1 MRDWKKVFEGKKI
14 TVMGLGLLGRSVGD
28 TKFLLEQGAEVVVTD
43 LKTKEELQHSVDA
56 LSSFSNVTFRLGG
69 HELEDFRGRDFILKS
84 AGIPL
89 NSPYIEEAQ
98 KAGIPIKMSASWFA
112 ELSGVP
118 VVGITGTRG
127 KSTTTHMLH
136 EIMLRARLKVLLGG
150 NVRGVST
157 LALLEKVEQD
167 SIALFEL
174 DSWQLQGWGEEKM
187 SPHLSIFTTFMRDH
201 MNYYHG
207 DMDQYL
213 ADKAQI
219 FLYQEPSDTLI
230 LGTQVKDIVRK
241 KYKKQIRSQ
250 VIIADEKKFPKDLTL
265 RVPGSHNAKNAM
277 CAIEAARVLG
287 IDEGTIKSALADFK
301 GVPGRLEF
309 IGEVGGVSIYNDATS
324 TTPDALLAALRAL
337 NTKKNV
343 ILIMGGSDKDISLDS
358 FPKDAIKKTK
368 KIILLSGSGTDRIR
382 SFVKKAPLYD
392 HLSGA
397 VQDAFDA
404 AEEGDIILF
413 SPGFASFGLF
423 KNEFDRNDQFVSLVQ
438 SRL

>member
-28 TKFLLEQGAEVVVTD
+28 TKFLLEQGAEVIVTD

-187 SPHLSIFTTFMRDH
+187 SPRLSIFTTFMRDH

-207 DMDQYL
+207 DMDQYF

-250 VIIADEKKFPKDLTL
+250 VIIADEKKSPKDLTL

-337 NTKKNV
+337 NAKKNV

-358 FPKDAIKKTK
+358 FPKGAIKKTK
-368 KIILLSGSGTDRIR
+368 KTILLSGSGTDRIR

-392 HLSGA
+392 HLSDA